1 MICRKRKG
9 LPMRRARRRIAM
21 SPVTTREKGKNTRKA
36 RRKRR
41 KVKRKRRNTSE
52 AATTVRNVKK
62 NL

>member
-1 MICRKRKG
+1 
-9 LPMRRARRRIAM
+9 MRRARRRIVM

-52 AATTVRNVKK
+52 AATTVRNVKI